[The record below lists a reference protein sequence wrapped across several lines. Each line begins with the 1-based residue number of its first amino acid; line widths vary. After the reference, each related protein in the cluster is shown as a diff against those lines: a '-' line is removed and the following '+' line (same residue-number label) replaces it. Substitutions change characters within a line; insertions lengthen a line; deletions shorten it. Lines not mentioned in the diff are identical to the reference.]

1 MAVEMSADEYRRKAD
16 EMKTQ
21 AQRAETVY
29 LQAIYASIADNW
41 DRLAEQM
48 RAAERASKKDRAA
61 RNWERPAAAED
72 AGSEQQHPPPSARND
87 GGRNEQPRG

>member
-1 MAVEMSADEYRRKAD
+1 MAVEPSADEYRQKAN
-16 EMKTQ
+16 EMKQQ

-48 RAAERASKKDRAA
+48 RAAEQRAGVAPQAKPKLKV
-61 RNWERPAAAED
+61 
-72 AGSEQQHPPPSARND
+72 
-87 GGRNEQPRG
+87 QPRAPRH